1 MLVLTTQIMLS
12 GDSDVK
18 TLNDVLE
25 QPLGEHSVLTF
36 DGKETTYSEIVNTR
50 VCSSRDFV
58 YIKTDSGDTL
68 VMTPDQ
74 KVYDPVK
81 KEWIKSGG
89 LNKSASL
96 LHVDNVPVLVEDL
109 HTIHDQMASKVCTL
123 TVTETQCYFANN
135 LLVHNIG

>member
-1 MLVLTTQIMLS
+1 MLVLTTQITLS
-12 GDSDVK
+12 GDSEVK

-25 QPLGEHSVLTF
+25 QPFGEQSVLTF
-36 DGKETTYSEIVNTR
+36 DGKKTTYSEIVNTR
-50 VCSSRDFV
+50 VCSSHDFV
-58 YIKTDSGDTL
+58 YIKTSSGDTL

-81 KEWIKSGG
+81 KEWTKSGE

-96 LHVDNVPVLVEDL
+96 LHADNAPVEVEDL

-123 TVTETQCYFANN
+123 TIAETQCYFANN
-135 LLVHNIG
+135 ILVHNIG